1 MKHFRNWEAMDYI
14 ACSLVLIL
22 IVLYVLLFFEKT

>member
-1 MKHFRNWEAMDYI
+1 MRFFRNWEAMDFI
-14 ACSLVLIL
+14 AYTLVIVL